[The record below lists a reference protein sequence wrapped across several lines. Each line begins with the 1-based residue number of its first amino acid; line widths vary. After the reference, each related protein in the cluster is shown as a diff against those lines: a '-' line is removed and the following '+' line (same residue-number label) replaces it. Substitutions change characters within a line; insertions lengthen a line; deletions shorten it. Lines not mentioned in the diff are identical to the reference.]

1 MAKNYDEEVELTPEE
16 LEKVSGGLG
25 SLKRFGAKDKGLLV
39 KKGKKFKVVEKGREL
54 EIEVTA
60 AYNGSVIGGF

>member
-1 MAKNYDEEVELTPEE
+1 MTKNYDEEVELTPEE
-16 LEKVSGGLG
+16 LEKVSGGLR

-39 KKGKKFKVVEKGREL
+39 KKGKKFKVVENGREL